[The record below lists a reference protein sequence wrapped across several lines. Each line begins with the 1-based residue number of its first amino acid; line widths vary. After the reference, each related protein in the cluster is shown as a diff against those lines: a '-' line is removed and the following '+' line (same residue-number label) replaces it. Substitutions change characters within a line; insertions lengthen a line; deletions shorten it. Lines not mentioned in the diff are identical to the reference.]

1 MTRKTTVTF
10 TLSVDPHG
18 NVALATDLAHPTPG
32 ASLNRAQLVALELL
46 NYCRHQGLTATHGTQ
61 AVPALS
67 LAHDITQA
75 EGYAFAVPQSLW
87 RAAVDVINR
96 SQHPMATGPLTAAE
110 FNLISRGVTA

>member
-1 MTRKTTVTF
+1 MR
-10 TLSVDPHG
+10 TLIFVLTYLRNWWSFDG
-18 NVALATDLAHPTPG
+18 
-32 ASLNRAQLVALELL
+32 

-87 RAAVDVINR
+87 RAAVDVVNR

-110 FNLISRGVTA
+110 LDMISRGALA